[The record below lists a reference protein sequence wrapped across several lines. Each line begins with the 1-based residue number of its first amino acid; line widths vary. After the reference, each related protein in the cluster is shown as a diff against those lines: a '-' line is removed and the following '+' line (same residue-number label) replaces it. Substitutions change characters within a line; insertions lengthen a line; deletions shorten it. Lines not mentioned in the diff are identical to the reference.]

1 MNQTLE
7 GELDKSKQDA
17 VNNISLEQYM
27 SLTYKFC
34 PTQEL
39 ANFINTQISQVQ
51 KKAKGRRYSLE
62 FKNECLAMYF
72 TGPKLYKKK
81 LRVQFCLPSLGIGI
95 LGKYLFAQTLI
106 VLVFFCLRN
115 TKKKMWSGLIKQI
128 KIFLLLIIINQI
140 RRFVEP
146 AVKL

>member
-1 MNQTLE
+1 LSNT
-7 GELDKSKQDA
+7 GTGKF
-17 VNNISLEQYM
+17 
-27 SLTYKFC
+27 YKY
-34 PTQEL
+34 PDI
-39 ANFINTQISQVQ
+39 AGA

-115 TKKKMWSGLIKQI
+115 TKKKMWSGLIKQV

>member
-1 MNQTLE
+1 MNQTLKE
-7 GELDKSKQDA
+7 ELDKSKQDA

-72 TGPKLYKKK
+72 RGPKLYKKK

-106 VLVFFCLRN
+106 VLVFCCLKN
-115 TKKKMWSGLIKQI
+115 AK
-128 KIFLLLIIINQI
+128 N
-140 RRFVEP
+140 
-146 AVKL
+146 